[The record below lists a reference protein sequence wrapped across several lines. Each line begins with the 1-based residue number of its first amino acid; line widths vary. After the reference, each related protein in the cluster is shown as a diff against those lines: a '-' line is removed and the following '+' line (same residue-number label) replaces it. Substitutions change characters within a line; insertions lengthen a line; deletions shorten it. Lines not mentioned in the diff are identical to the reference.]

1 MAYNDAF
8 SRQHPLAERPHTVRY
23 AIYLS
28 FLMVSVASTAAAATK
43 FASGRATTEA
53 IVTIQFLV
61 CTALC
66 LPPTLRPGLANLA
79 TSRLPLHLFRGAV
92 GVLGFYLF
100 YAALDN
106 IPMVDA
112 MLLRQ
117 SAPLTVPLVMWL
129 WSRERVPASAWLPL
143 GIGFLGIAIIL
154 RPSPE
159 GLSWWH
165 AAGFVSALT
174 LSISMVATFHLAR
187 TEPGERI
194 LFYYF
199 VLSLACVAPF
209 SLGDFDGLRWQE
221 WLAMLYVGTAIYVT
235 LRLYTLAYAI
245 APASAIAPINYF
257 AVVLAGFWGWLFWG
271 QVPDQWSLL
280 GSALVIAGGLLTIL
294 LAREVTTIAPTE

>member
-1 MAYNDAF
+1 MTAD
-8 SRQHPLAERPHTVRY
+8 RHTVRH

-28 FLMVSVASTAAAATK
+28 LLMVILASTAAAATK
-43 FASGRATTEA
+43 YASAFASTEA
-53 IVTIQFLV
+53 IVTLQYLI
-61 CTALC
+61 CTLLC
-66 LPPTLRPGLANLA
+66 LPRIMRHGLASLG
-79 TSRLPLHLFRGAV
+79 TDRLGLHLLRGAV

-129 WSRERVPASAWLPL
+129 WGRDKVPASAWLPL
-143 GIGFLGIAIIL
+143 TIGFAGIAIIL
-154 RPSPE
+154 RPSTE

-165 AAGFVSALT
+165 AGGFLSALM
-174 LSISMVATFHLAR
+174 LSISMVATRKLAT
-187 TEPGERI
+187 TEPTSRI

-209 SLGDFDGLRWQE
+209 TLGDFKHLPPLA
-221 WLAMLYVGTAIYVT
+221 WLAMIYIGASIYLV
-235 LRLYTLAYAI
+235 LELYTRAYGM

-257 AVVLAGFWGWLFWG
+257 AVLLAGFWGWLFWG
-271 QVPDQWSLL
+271 QVPDGWSLT
-280 GSALVIAGGLLTIL
+280 GSALVIAGGLLTIF
-294 LAREVTTIAPTE
+294 LARDTPRASELESL